1 MTNETTAR
9 LEAVAQAHAQTG
21 VLVRRMLALALRGL
35 SAAYDPKTG
44 SFAQTVRGVTGPN
57 GVHLQAEGR
66 NLRYAAMAAL
76 GLSKLP
82 IDVQRDVLHDRTAA
96 EIASIASENA
106 VDEKDP
112 GAIALAAWA
121 DAEINDVFPDKL
133 FTQLR
138 TMLKDGQPLPTVDTA
153 WMVTAAVVASEL
165 GNTDAVLDDALAL
178 LLRYQGGRGIFPHYL
193 PPNDQPRWRAHVG
206 CFADQVYPIQ
216 ALARAAVHKGSTDGG
231 SLLAAANRTAAR
243 ICELQGDRGQWWWHY
258 DSRDGAVVEGF
269 PVYSVHQHAMAPM
282 VLFDLLEA
290 GGDDHVDEIALGVQ
304 WLETH
309 PEAVEE
315 LISERWGLV
324 WRKIGRH
331 EPPKAARALGAVST
345 AVRAGATS
353 SGLGRAIDRAL
364 PPGKVDHECRP
375 YELGWLLYAWGG
387 KDHG

>member
-9 LEAVAQAHAQTG
+9 LEAFEPIGDTG

-35 SAAYDPKTG
+35 AAAYDPKTG
-44 SFAQTVRGVTGPN
+44 SFAQTVRGVTGPD
-57 GVHLQAEGR
+57 GVQIRAEGR
-66 NLRYAAMAAL
+66 NLRYTAIAAL

-133 FTQLR
+133 FMQLR
-138 TMLKDGQPLPTVDTA
+138 TMLKDGRPLPTVDTA
-153 WMVTAAVVASEL
+153 WMATAAVAAAEL
-165 GNTDAVLDDALAL
+165 GNTDTVLDEALAL
-178 LLRYQGGRGIFPHYL
+178 LLRYQGGRGIFPHHL
-193 PPNDQPRWRAHVG
+193 PPNEQPRWRAHVG
-206 CFADQVYPIQ
+206 SFADQAYPIQ
-216 ALARAAVHKGSTDGG
+216 ALARAAVLKSDG

-243 ICELQGDRGQWWWHY
+243 ICELQGDHGQWWWHY
-258 DSRDGAVVEGF
+258 DSRDGSVVEGF
-269 PVYSVHQHAMAPM
+269 PVYSVHQHATAPM

-290 GGDDHVDEIALGVQ
+290 GGDDRVDEIALGVR

-315 LISERWGLV
+315 LISDRWGLI

-345 AVRAGATS
+345 AVRAGAQLP
-353 SGLGRAIDRAL
+353 GLDRAL

-375 YELGWLLYAWGG
+375 YELGWLLYAW
-387 KDHG
+387 DSQLAPDRRQF